1 MLACMEPDLQQ
12 HFENVEAYDM
22 IDIEHGQ
29 DHQLQSIDVAD
40 LIEQLQLHNGCE
52 RYY

>member
-22 IDIEHGQ
+22 IESLKSMFQTQVGPKGSTFGDP
-29 DHQLQSIDVAD
+29 
-40 LIEQLQLHNGCE
+40 
-52 RYY
+52 